1 MPIGAEH
8 WRRATVATI
17 TALAL
22 LEILWEIWLAPVK
35 PGGSWLALKSLPLL
49 TLLPG
54 VVRGALRAYQWTLL
68 LLPWYLAEGLVRAF
82 SEKGR
87 HAFVAFAAAALALA
101 CVTTGLGYVRALR
114 AQR

>member
-1 MPIGAEH
+1 MAAER
-8 WRRATVATI
+8 WRRATVATL

-22 LEILWEIWLAPVK
+22 LEILWEVWLAPVK
-35 PGGSWLALKSLPLL
+35 PGGSWLALKCLPLL
-49 TLLPG
+49 LLWPG
-54 VVRGALRAYQWTLL
+54 VARGALRAYQWTL